1 MANTPLT
8 MATAKATFDALTR
21 DMRPSVLVDNIF
33 VDKPVWMKMKSA
45 MLPVSGR
52 AWQPP
57 VMLRAQ
63 TGQWYTRAGEIGSS
77 LSSTFSPE
85 IATSASYTLKYWAGH
100 VLIPSQDILLQGRLG
115 LVDLH
120 RAYIDNELESVKAAL
135 STSIFTRNTTTIGT
149 GVESNGME
157 TFDAAFW
164 YGNTYGGINP
174 GVSNQTTW
182 EAHVMYGDTNGSSQ
196 IDAVAPSLANVEFMV
211 DAIQGTCGK
220 KPDLIVT
227 TEEVFLAL
235 KAQISANDYLSAMM
249 SKSGSD
255 SVRWGVSTLWIS
267 DVPVVADRDC
277 YGEAFT
283 SGQATNVLADGHDMY
298 FINFSHYKLAYD
310 AGVSWKWHE
319 DGWEHLKLPYD
330 AFLNMFY
337 VWCTT
342 GTDQRR
348 AHGRIVNID
357 PTMDASDFTLG
368 TIRLPGG
375 TYLNA

>member
-33 VDKPVWMKMKSA
+33 VEKPVWMKMKQN

-85 IATSASYTLKYWAGH
+85 IATAASYTIKYWAGH
-100 VLIPSQDILLQGRLG
+100 VFIPTQDIKQQGRLG

-120 RAYIDNELESVKAAL
+120 RAYIQNEIESVKTAL
-135 STSIFTRNTTTIGT
+135 SDAIFERSTTTIGT
-149 GVESNGME
+149 GQASNGME
-157 TFDAAFW
+157 TFDMACW
-164 YGNTYGGINP
+164 YGNTYGGISP
-174 GVSNQTTW
+174 LVANQTTW
-182 EAHVMYGDTNGSSQ
+182 EAHVMYGNTNDSSQ
-196 IDAVAPSLANVEFMV
+196 IDPVAPSLANIEFMV
-211 DAIQGTCGK
+211 DAIYHTCGE

-227 TEEVFLAL
+227 TEAVWLAL

-249 SKSGSD
+249 SKAGSD
-255 SVRWGVSTLWIS
+255 SVKWGVSTLWIGG
-267 DVPVVADRDC
+267 VPVVADRDC
-277 YGEAFT
+277 YGEDFT
-283 SGQATNVLADGHDMY
+283 TGQATTVLADGHDIY
-298 FINFSHYKLAYD
+298 FLNFNHFKLAYD
-310 AGVSWKWHE
+310 SGVSFKWHE
-319 DGWEHLKLPYD
+319 DGWERQKLPYD

-337 VWCTT
+337 VWLTT
-342 GTDQRR
+342 GSDARR
-348 AHGRIVNID
+348 SLGRIVNVN
-357 PTMDASDFTLG
+357 PAMDMSDFELG

-375 TYLNA
+375 TFLNS